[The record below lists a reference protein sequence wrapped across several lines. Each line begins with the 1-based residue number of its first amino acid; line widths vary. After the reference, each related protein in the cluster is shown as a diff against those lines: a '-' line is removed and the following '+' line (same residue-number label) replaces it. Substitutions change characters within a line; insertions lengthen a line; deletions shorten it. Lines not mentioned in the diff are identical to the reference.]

1 MENLTKLQGVEF
13 ETQVRDII
21 GELNAALS
29 FLREANETSD
39 QQRQRQLIRYA
50 QITHQ
55 AVLRLLPGLP
65 LSGLNET
72 RITIRLLQIR
82 ASLKSHG
89 ITVAR
94 TLQEMVITQQNKSR
108 ESRISQLA
116 CWLLLLHFTP

>member
-94 TLQEMVITQQNKSR
+94 TLQEMVITQQNKR
-108 ESRISQLA
+108 EKAAFLN
-116 CWLLLLHFTP
+116 